1 MEASQQQEPTPTSGG
16 EATPRSRAATQYV
29 ILGRDESGYY
39 RRVEEI
45 VQDGETGDTVA
56 ARSPEAAV
64 DSLTDELKDY
74 AEVIAVPESAW
85 HRFVRQ
91 PGFKKV

>member
-1 MEASQQQEPTPTSGG
+1 
-16 EATPRSRAATQYV
+16 
-29 ILGRDESGYY
+29 
-39 RRVEEI
+39 VEEI